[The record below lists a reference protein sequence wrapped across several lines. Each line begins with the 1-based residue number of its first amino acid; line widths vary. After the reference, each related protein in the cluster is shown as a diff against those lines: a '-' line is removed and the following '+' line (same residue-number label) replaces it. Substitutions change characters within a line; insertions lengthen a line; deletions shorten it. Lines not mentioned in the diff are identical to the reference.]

1 MFLTSDL
8 IPMVA
13 VCGGDDYK
21 TDNYKSCLVLDR
33 INQRWDDSRIGSLT
47 VPRVYGKVA
56 ELKDVGVFH
65 LSGNHPGSKNSDFLA
80 TGSLQWRQGPTLPVT
95 HYAYCV
101 VPITQNSFL
110 MHHDDYLITEFD
122 ASIAGPTSAKGWKGW
137 PRLKH
142 YRSYPGCAK
151 IGNKVIFAG
160 GANSGEILR
169 STEVLDI
176 TTRTTYIGGDMA
188 SPRYSLNLA
197 TLSSSGQNKLLAVAG
212 YSKKESFSTVEEW
225 VEESSTWKEAGS
237 LTKTRSHFGV
247 VALPKEFICPT

>member
-1 MFLTSDL
+1 
-8 IPMVA
+8 MVA
-13 VCGGDDYK
+13 VCGGDRYRK
-21 TDNYKSCLVLDR
+21 DNYKSCLVLDL
-33 INQRWDDSRIGSLT
+33 INNRWDDSRMGSLT
-47 VPRVYGKVA
+47 APSIYGKVA

-65 LSGNHPGSKNSDFLA
+65 LSGNYPHTNSDYLA
-80 TGSLQWRQGPTLPVT
+80 KGSLQWQQGPSLPVEND
-95 HYAYCV
+95 AYCAI
-101 VPITQNSFL
+101 PITQTSFL
-110 MHHDDYLITEFD
+110 MHHGHYKIHEFD
-122 ASIAGPTSAKGWKGW
+122 AAIAGPTSPEGWREW
-137 PRLKH
+137 PRLKN
-142 YRSYPGCAK
+142 YRSSPGCAK

-160 GANSGEILR
+160 GANSGYILR

-247 VALPKEFICPT
+247 IALPKEFICQT